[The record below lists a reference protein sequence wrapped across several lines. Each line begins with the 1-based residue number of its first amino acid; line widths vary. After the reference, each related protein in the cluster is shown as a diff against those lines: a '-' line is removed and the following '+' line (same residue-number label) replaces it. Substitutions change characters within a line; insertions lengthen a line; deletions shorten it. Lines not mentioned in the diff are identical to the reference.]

1 MKAEDLRSKSQDEL
15 KKFILEQ
22 RKEEFNLRFQKANG
36 ALENT
41 SKLRNVGRNVARAKT
56 LLTESVKGVKPTA
69 KKATTVAKAKPAAKT
84 VTTAKAAPKATVTA
98 KKTTTAKAAPKK
110 AAAKK

>member
-1 MKAEDLRSKSQDEL
+1 MKADELRSKSQDEL
-15 KKFILEQ
+15 KKFILDQ

-41 SKLRNVGRNVARAKT
+41 SQLRTVGRNVARAKT
-56 LLTESVKGVKPTA
+56 LLTESVKGVKPAA
-69 KKATTVAKAKPAAKT
+69 KKATTT
-84 VTTAKAAPKATVTA
+84 KAAPKKA
-98 KKTTTAKAAPKK
+98 TTAKAAPKK